1 MIGTE
6 WKKEITSRT
15 QKAKPNQDNEHKD
28 RFVKSYASKVK
39 AKKKVTKKKPRA
51 ARTIKKTSLSPG
63 HRFGYK
69 EGPKPIRL

>member
-15 QKAKPNQDNEHKD
+15 QRPKNSYAKEQ
-28 RFVKSYASKVK
+28 FVKEYAAK